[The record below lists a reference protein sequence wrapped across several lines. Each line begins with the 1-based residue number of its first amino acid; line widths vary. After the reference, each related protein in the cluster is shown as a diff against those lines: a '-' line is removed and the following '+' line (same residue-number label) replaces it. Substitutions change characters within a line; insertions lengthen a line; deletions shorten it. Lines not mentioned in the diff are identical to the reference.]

1 MRVDAATTKYMKQ
14 LEELEEGRGE
24 KEGGMQRG
32 ENRALI
38 GAAAMV
44 GRLLVDEAAD
54 ASWQR
59 SLRHVIAAAIFA
71 VIAYFVTFQW
81 ELSALN
87 KAIVQ
92 GLCGAV
98 APELVDW
105 LSTTIRK
112 KLGFKDKQKT
122 PAWKSLF
129 SRKKKP
135 KRRRRTT
142 AKKAAPAKKAAKPA
156 KEGSKKAKKSKGTE
170 SYKLYIFKVLKQVHP
185 DTGISSKSMAIL
197 NSFIADQFEKI
208 AAAAAQLSRV
218 NKKPTLTS
226 REIQTAVRLVLPGE
240 LAKHAVS
247 EGTKAVTK
255 FTSA

>member
-1 MRVDAATTKYMKQ
+1 MTLASFLAEAAAA
-14 LEELEEGRGE
+14 
-24 KEGGMQRG
+24 EGGAAKLPQAVMNNFQAAVLAFKSG
-32 ENRALI
+32 GWIVSLI

-105 LSTTIRK
+105 LSVTIRK
-112 KLGFKDKQKT
+112 KLGFKDKKRVS
-122 PAWKSLF
+122 AWQNLF

-135 KRRRRTT
+135 KRRRRSAAKKSAPIKVPT
-142 AKKAAPAKKAAKPA
+142 KKAAAAKPA
-156 KEGSKKAKKSKGTE
+156 AKKPAAKKAPE
-170 SYKLYIFKVLKQVHP
+170 
-185 DTGISSKSMAIL
+185 
-197 NSFIADQFEKI
+197 
-208 AAAAAQLSRV
+208 
-218 NKKPTLTS
+218 KKP
-226 REIQTAVRLVLPGE
+226 R
-240 LAKHAVS
+240 AKKPDDGQS
-247 EGTKAVTK
+247 
-255 FTSA
+255 SLNL

>member
-1 MRVDAATTKYMKQ
+1 MNLAIILAEAAEQAPVVAKVSAAVVNNFQTAVLAFKS
-14 LEELEEGRGE
+14 
-24 KEGGMQRG
+24 GGWIVS
-32 ENRALI
+32 LI

-112 KLGFKDKQKT
+112 KLGFKDKKRT
-122 PAWKSLF
+122 PAWQNLF
-129 SRKKKP
+129 SRKKKA
-135 KRRRRTT
+135 KRRRRAT
-142 AKKAAPAKKAAKPA
+142 AKKALPIKAPTKKAAAA
-156 KEGSKKAKKSKGTE
+156 KAAPKKGTKKAPIE
-170 SYKLYIFKVLKQVHP
+170 
-185 DTGISSKSMAIL
+185 
-197 NSFIADQFEKI
+197 
-208 AAAAAQLSRV
+208 
-218 NKKPTLTS
+218 KKP
-226 REIQTAVRLVLPGE
+226 R
-240 LAKHAVS
+240 AKKPDDGQS
-247 EGTKAVTK
+247 
-255 FTSA
+255 SLNL

>member
-1 MRVDAATTKYMKQ
+1 MILSLVLAQVAEQAPAVAKASPAIVNNFQIALLAFKS
-14 LEELEEGRGE
+14 
-24 KEGGMQRG
+24 GGWIV
-32 ENRALI
+32 ALI

-142 AKKAAPAKKAAKPA
+142 AKKAAPAKAAPKKGAKKPAAKKPAAKKAPAEKKPPA
-156 KEGSKKAKKSKGTE
+156 KR
-170 SYKLYIFKVLKQVHP
+170 P
-185 DTGISSKSMAIL
+185 DDGQSTL
-197 NSFIADQFEKI
+197 N
-208 AAAAAQLSRV
+208 L
-218 NKKPTLTS
+218 
-226 REIQTAVRLVLPGE
+226 
-240 LAKHAVS
+240 
-247 EGTKAVTK
+247 
-255 FTSA
+255 

>member
-1 MRVDAATTKYMKQ
+1 MILSLLLAQVAEQAPVVAKASPAIVNNFQIALQAFKS
-14 LEELEEGRGE
+14 
-24 KEGGMQRG
+24 GGWIV
-32 ENRALI
+32 ALI

-112 KLGFKDKQKT
+112 KLGFKDKQRT
-122 PAWKSLF
+122 PAWRNLF

-135 KRRRRTT
+135 KRRRRATAKQAASAKKT
-142 AKKAAPAKKAAKPA
+142 PAKAAPKKGTKKPAAKKPAAKKAPVEKKPRAKK
-156 KEGSKKAKKSKGTE
+156 
-170 SYKLYIFKVLKQVHP
+170 P
-185 DTGISSKSMAIL
+185 DDGQSTL
-197 NSFIADQFEKI
+197 N
-208 AAAAAQLSRV
+208 L
-218 NKKPTLTS
+218 
-226 REIQTAVRLVLPGE
+226 
-240 LAKHAVS
+240 
-247 EGTKAVTK
+247 
-255 FTSA
+255 

>member
-1 MRVDAATTKYMKQ
+1 MILTMILAQAAEQTPVVAKVSSAVVNNFQTAVLAFKS
-14 LEELEEGRGE
+14 
-24 KEGGMQRG
+24 GGWIVS
-32 ENRALI
+32 LI

-112 KLGFKDKQKT
+112 KLGFKDKKRT
-122 PAWKSLF
+122 PAWQNLF
-129 SRKKKP
+129 SRKKP
-135 KRRRRTT
+135 KRRRRAASKKATPT
-142 AKKAAPAKKAAKPA
+142 KASAKKAAPAKAAPKKSAKKPAAKKTP
-156 KEGSKKAKKSKGTE
+156 EKKPRAKK
-170 SYKLYIFKVLKQVHP
+170 P
-185 DTGISSKSMAIL
+185 DDGQSTL
-197 NSFIADQFEKI
+197 N
-208 AAAAAQLSRV
+208 L
-218 NKKPTLTS
+218 
-226 REIQTAVRLVLPGE
+226 
-240 LAKHAVS
+240 
-247 EGTKAVTK
+247 
-255 FTSA
+255 

>member
-1 MRVDAATTKYMKQ
+1 MILSLLLAQAAEQAPEVAKASPAIVNNFQIALLAFKS
-14 LEELEEGRGE
+14 
-24 KEGGMQRG
+24 GGWIV
-32 ENRALI
+32 ALI

-112 KLGFKDKQKT
+112 KLGFKDKQKD

-129 SRKKKP
+129 KRKKKP
-135 KRRRRTT
+135 KRRRRAGS
-142 AKKAAPAKKAAKPA
+142 AKKAAPAKATPKKGPKKAPAKQAPVKKPAAKKAPA
-156 KEGSKKAKKSKGTE
+156 EKKPRAKK
-170 SYKLYIFKVLKQVHP
+170 P
-185 DTGISSKSMAIL
+185 DDGQSSL
-197 NSFIADQFEKI
+197 N
-208 AAAAAQLSRV
+208 L
-218 NKKPTLTS
+218 
-226 REIQTAVRLVLPGE
+226 
-240 LAKHAVS
+240 
-247 EGTKAVTK
+247 
-255 FTSA
+255 

>member
-1 MRVDAATTKYMKQ
+1 MILSLLLAQVAEQAPVVAKASPAIVNNFQIALLAFKS
-14 LEELEEGRGE
+14 
-24 KEGGMQRG
+24 GGWIV
-32 ENRALI
+32 ALI

-105 LSTTIRK
+105 LSMNIRK
-112 KLGFKDKQKT
+112 KLGFKDKQRK
-122 PAWKSLF
+122 PAWRRLF

-135 KRRRRTT
+135 KRRRRAT
-142 AKKAAPAKKAAKPA
+142 AKQAAPAKKSPAKAAPKKGAKKPA
-156 KEGSKKAKKSKGTE
+156 AQKVPAEKKTRAKK
-170 SYKLYIFKVLKQVHP
+170 P
-185 DTGISSKSMAIL
+185 DDGQSSL
-197 NSFIADQFEKI
+197 N
-208 AAAAAQLSRV
+208 L
-218 NKKPTLTS
+218 
-226 REIQTAVRLVLPGE
+226 
-240 LAKHAVS
+240 
-247 EGTKAVTK
+247 
-255 FTSA
+255 

>member
-1 MRVDAATTKYMKQ
+1 MILSLLLAQVAEQAPVVAKASPAIVNNFQIALLAFKS
-14 LEELEEGRGE
+14 
-24 KEGGMQRG
+24 GGWIV
-32 ENRALI
+32 ALI

-112 KLGFKDKQKT
+112 KLGFKDKQRT
-122 PAWKSLF
+122 PAWRNLF

-135 KRRRRTT
+135 KRRRRATAKQAASAKKT
-142 AKKAAPAKKAAKPA
+142 PAKAAPKKGAKKPAVKKPAAKKAPVEKKPRAKK
-156 KEGSKKAKKSKGTE
+156 
-170 SYKLYIFKVLKQVHP
+170 P
-185 DTGISSKSMAIL
+185 DDGQSSL
-197 NSFIADQFEKI
+197 N
-208 AAAAAQLSRV
+208 L
-218 NKKPTLTS
+218 
-226 REIQTAVRLVLPGE
+226 
-240 LAKHAVS
+240 
-247 EGTKAVTK
+247 
-255 FTSA
+255 

>member
-1 MRVDAATTKYMKQ
+1 MILTMILAQAAEQTPVVAKVSSVVVNNFQTAVLAFKS
-14 LEELEEGRGE
+14 
-24 KEGGMQRG
+24 GGWIVS
-32 ENRALI
+32 LI

-112 KLGFKDKQKT
+112 KLGFKDKKRT
-122 PAWKSLF
+122 PAWQNLF

-135 KRRRRTT
+135 KRRRRAT
-142 AKKAAPAKKAAKPA
+142 AKKATSTKTPTKKAAAA
-156 KEGSKKAKKSKGTE
+156 KAAPKKGAKKPSAKKTPIE
-170 SYKLYIFKVLKQVHP
+170 
-185 DTGISSKSMAIL
+185 
-197 NSFIADQFEKI
+197 
-208 AAAAAQLSRV
+208 
-218 NKKPTLTS
+218 KKP
-226 REIQTAVRLVLPGE
+226 R
-240 LAKHAVS
+240 AKKPDDGQS
-247 EGTKAVTK
+247 
-255 FTSA
+255 SLNL

>member
-1 MRVDAATTKYMKQ
+1 MILSLLLAQVAEQAPVVAKASPAIVNNFQ
-14 LEELEEGRGE
+14 VALLAFNS
-24 KEGGMQRG
+24 GGWIV
-32 ENRALI
+32 ALI

-112 KLGFKDKQKT
+112 KLGFKDKQRT
-122 PAWKSLF
+122 PAWRNLF
-129 SRKKKP
+129 SRKQKP
-135 KRRRRTT
+135 KRRRRAT
-142 AKKAAPAKKAAKPA
+142 AKQAAPAKKAPAKAALKKGVKKPA
-156 KEGSKKAKKSKGTE
+156 AKKAATPKAPAE
-170 SYKLYIFKVLKQVHP
+170 
-185 DTGISSKSMAIL
+185 
-197 NSFIADQFEKI
+197 
-208 AAAAAQLSRV
+208 
-218 NKKPTLTS
+218 KKP
-226 REIQTAVRLVLPGE
+226 R
-240 LAKHAVS
+240 AKKPDDGQS
-247 EGTKAVTK
+247 
-255 FTSA
+255 SLNL

>member
-1 MRVDAATTKYMKQ
+1 MILSLLLAQVAEQAPVVAKASPAIVNNFQIALLAFKS
-14 LEELEEGRGE
+14 
-24 KEGGMQRG
+24 GGWIV
-32 ENRALI
+32 ALI

-105 LSTTIRK
+105 LSMTIRK
-112 KLGFKDKQKT
+112 KLGFKDKQRT
-122 PAWKSLF
+122 PAWRNLF

-135 KRRRRTT
+135 KRRRRATAKQAASAKKT
-142 AKKAAPAKKAAKPA
+142 PAKAAPKKGAKKPASKKPAAKKAPVEKKPRAKK
-156 KEGSKKAKKSKGTE
+156 
-170 SYKLYIFKVLKQVHP
+170 P
-185 DTGISSKSMAIL
+185 DDGQSSL
-197 NSFIADQFEKI
+197 N
-208 AAAAAQLSRV
+208 L
-218 NKKPTLTS
+218 
-226 REIQTAVRLVLPGE
+226 
-240 LAKHAVS
+240 
-247 EGTKAVTK
+247 
-255 FTSA
+255 

>member
-1 MRVDAATTKYMKQ
+1 MILSLLLAQVAEQAPVVAKASPAIVNNFQVALLAFKS
-14 LEELEEGRGE
+14 
-24 KEGGMQRG
+24 GGWIV
-32 ENRALI
+32 ALI

-112 KLGFKDKQKT
+112 KLGFKDKQRP
-122 PAWKSLF
+122 PAWRNLF
-129 SRKKKP
+129 SRKQKP
-135 KRRRRTT
+135 KRRRRAT
-142 AKKAAPAKKAAKPA
+142 AKQVAPAKKAPAKAALKKGVKKPA
-156 KEGSKKAKKSKGTE
+156 AKQAATPKAPAEKKPRAKK
-170 SYKLYIFKVLKQVHP
+170 P
-185 DTGISSKSMAIL
+185 DDGQSSL
-197 NSFIADQFEKI
+197 N
-208 AAAAAQLSRV
+208 L
-218 NKKPTLTS
+218 
-226 REIQTAVRLVLPGE
+226 
-240 LAKHAVS
+240 
-247 EGTKAVTK
+247 
-255 FTSA
+255 

>member
-1 MRVDAATTKYMKQ
+1 MTLAMFLAEAGAQAAPVKGVAAVANNFQVALLAFKS
-14 LEELEEGRGE
+14 
-24 KEGGMQRG
+24 GGWVV
-32 ENRALI
+32 ALI

-59 SLRHVIAAAIFA
+59 SLRHVLAAAIFA

-105 LSTTIRK
+105 LSMTIRK
-112 KLGFKDKQKT
+112 KLGFKDKKRT
-122 PAWKSLF
+122 PAWQNLF

-135 KRRRRTT
+135 KRRRRSV
-142 AKKAAPAKKAAKPA
+142 AKKATPAKAAAKPPAKKTPAKTPAEKKPRAKKPA
-156 KEGSKKAKKSKGTE
+156 PPKPNDGQAS
-170 SYKLYIFKVLKQVHP
+170 
-185 DTGISSKSMAIL
+185 L
-197 NSFIADQFEKI
+197 N
-208 AAAAAQLSRV
+208 L
-218 NKKPTLTS
+218 
-226 REIQTAVRLVLPGE
+226 
-240 LAKHAVS
+240 
-247 EGTKAVTK
+247 
-255 FTSA
+255 

>member
-1 MRVDAATTKYMKQ
+1 MILSLVLAQVAEQAPAVAKASPAIVNNFQVALLAFKS
-14 LEELEEGRGE
+14 
-24 KEGGMQRG
+24 GGWIV
-32 ENRALI
+32 ALI

-142 AKKAAPAKKAAKPA
+142 AKKAAPAKAAPKKGAKKPAAKKPAAKKAPAEKKPPA
-156 KEGSKKAKKSKGTE
+156 KK
-170 SYKLYIFKVLKQVHP
+170 P
-185 DTGISSKSMAIL
+185 DDGQSTL
-197 NSFIADQFEKI
+197 N
-208 AAAAAQLSRV
+208 L
-218 NKKPTLTS
+218 
-226 REIQTAVRLVLPGE
+226 
-240 LAKHAVS
+240 
-247 EGTKAVTK
+247 
-255 FTSA
+255 

>member
-1 MRVDAATTKYMKQ
+1 MILTMILAQAAEQTPVVAKVSSAVVNNFQTAVLAFKS
-14 LEELEEGRGE
+14 
-24 KEGGMQRG
+24 GGWIVS
-32 ENRALI
+32 LI

-112 KLGFKDKQKT
+112 KLGFKDKKRT
-122 PAWKSLF
+122 PAWQNLF

-135 KRRRRTT
+135 KRRRRAASKKATPT
-142 AKKAAPAKKAAKPA
+142 KASAKKATPAKAAPKKSAKKPAAKKTP
-156 KEGSKKAKKSKGTE
+156 EKKPRAKKTDDGQST
-170 SYKLYIFKVLKQVHP
+170 
-185 DTGISSKSMAIL
+185 L
-197 NSFIADQFEKI
+197 N
-208 AAAAAQLSRV
+208 L
-218 NKKPTLTS
+218 
-226 REIQTAVRLVLPGE
+226 
-240 LAKHAVS
+240 
-247 EGTKAVTK
+247 
-255 FTSA
+255 

>member
-1 MRVDAATTKYMKQ
+1 MILSLLLAQVAEQAPVVAKASPAIVNNFQVALLAFKS
-14 LEELEEGRGE
+14 
-24 KEGGMQRG
+24 GGWIV
-32 ENRALI
+32 ALI

-112 KLGFKDKQKT
+112 KLGFKDKQRT
-122 PAWKSLF
+122 PAWRNLF
-129 SRKKKP
+129 SRKQKP
-135 KRRRRTT
+135 KRRRRAT
-142 AKKAAPAKKAAKPA
+142 AKQAAPAKKAPAKAALKKGVKKPA
-156 KEGSKKAKKSKGTE
+156 AKKAATTPKAPAE
-170 SYKLYIFKVLKQVHP
+170 
-185 DTGISSKSMAIL
+185 
-197 NSFIADQFEKI
+197 
-208 AAAAAQLSRV
+208 
-218 NKKPTLTS
+218 KKP
-226 REIQTAVRLVLPGE
+226 R
-240 LAKHAVS
+240 AKKPDDGQS
-247 EGTKAVTK
+247 
-255 FTSA
+255 SLNL

>member
-1 MRVDAATTKYMKQ
+1 MILSLVLAQVAEQAPAVAKASPAIVNNFQIALLAFKS
-14 LEELEEGRGE
+14 
-24 KEGGMQRG
+24 GGWIV
-32 ENRALI
+32 ALI

-122 PAWKSLF
+122 PAWRSLF

-142 AKKAAPAKKAAKPA
+142 AKKGAPAKAAPKKGTKKPAAKKPAAKKPAAKKAPAEKKPPA
-156 KEGSKKAKKSKGTE
+156 KK
-170 SYKLYIFKVLKQVHP
+170 P
-185 DTGISSKSMAIL
+185 DDGQSTL
-197 NSFIADQFEKI
+197 N
-208 AAAAAQLSRV
+208 L
-218 NKKPTLTS
+218 
-226 REIQTAVRLVLPGE
+226 
-240 LAKHAVS
+240 
-247 EGTKAVTK
+247 
-255 FTSA
+255 

>member
-1 MRVDAATTKYMKQ
+1 MILTMILAQAAEQTPVVAKVSSAVVNNFQTAVLAFKS
-14 LEELEEGRGE
+14 
-24 KEGGMQRG
+24 GGWIVS
-32 ENRALI
+32 LI

-112 KLGFKDKQKT
+112 KLGFKDKKRT
-122 PAWKSLF
+122 PAWQNLF

-142 AKKAAPAKKAAKPA
+142 AKKAASTKAPTKKAALAKAAPKKSAKKPA
-156 KEGSKKAKKSKGTE
+156 AKKTPE
-170 SYKLYIFKVLKQVHP
+170 
-185 DTGISSKSMAIL
+185 
-197 NSFIADQFEKI
+197 
-208 AAAAAQLSRV
+208 
-218 NKKPTLTS
+218 KKPRAKKPDDGQSTLN
-226 REIQTAVRLVLPGE
+226 L
-240 LAKHAVS
+240 
-247 EGTKAVTK
+247 
-255 FTSA
+255 